1 MGDYRM
7 SESKKVL
14 PGLFDEDFVRGNIPM
29 TKREVRMA
37 VLTELALSL
46 DSKVLDVGAGTGS
59 ISIEA
64 ALMAPEGQVWAIE
77 KEPEGIELIKENAQR
92 LGATNLTVLSGT
104 APEELI
110 HVPEELDAVIV
121 GGSGGKLEEILS
133 LSGDR
138 LRVGGRLVATA
149 VTTGTVDRV
158 CRYYAER
165 RGEYEFWGYQ
175 TAITRLRPAGAH
187 FLFQAQNPVYILVA
201 VKKKS
206 DN

>member
-1 MGDYRM
+1 M
-7 SESKKVL
+7 SEFKKVL

-29 TKREVRMA
+29 TKREIRMA
-37 VLTELALSL
+37 VLTELALSP

-64 ALMAPEGQVWAIE
+64 ALMAPEGRIWAIE

-92 LGATNLTVLSGT
+92 LGATNVTVLSGT
-104 APEELI
+104 APEEFA
-110 HVPEELDAVIV
+110 HVTEELDAVIV

-133 LSGDR
+133 LSGGR

-158 CRYYAER
+158 CRYYGER
-165 RGEYEFWGYQ
+165 RSEYEFWGYQ

-201 VKKKS
+201 VKKKNS

>member
-1 MGDYRM
+1 M
-7 SESKKVL
+7 SEFKRTL
-14 PGLFDEDFVRGNIPM
+14 PGLFDEEFVRGNIPM
-29 TKREVRMA
+29 TKREVRIS
-37 VLTELALSL
+37 VLTELALNP

-64 ALMAPEGQVWAIE
+64 ALMVPQGHVWAIE
-77 KEPEGIELIKENAQR
+77 KEAEGIELIKANAQQ

-104 APEELI
+104 APEEFS
-110 HVPEELDAVIV
+110 HVPEEVDRVVV

-133 LSGDR
+133 LSGQR
-138 LRVGGRLVATA
+138 LREGGRLVATA
-149 VTTGTVDRV
+149 VTTGTVDRI

-165 RGEYEFWGYQ
+165 RDQYQFLGYQ
-175 TAITRLRPAGAH
+175 TAITRLRPAGSH

-201 VKKKS
+201 LKKKKS